1 MRARGI
7 LESSCAGL
15 TRASIEKKRL
25 FPKRMDCR
33 VISAFTRVLDARC
46 PVMTPAVLR
55 ITPRADG
62 SHVGVAVFIV
72 NNRPETMERIRP
84 HVEVG
89 SPHDAAAG
97 RRAPVCL
104 SGGRPGFLIPISRC
118 QTALLNAAPQLA
130 AAQVIASACSAV
142 ASQGD
147 AANSMNCGSISG
159 CVGAM
164 SVRIHVPSLRT
175 KNSSGS
181 QASFHR
187 RMNRSR

>member
-1 MRARGI
+1 
-7 LESSCAGL
+7 
-15 TRASIEKKRL
+15 
-25 FPKRMDCR
+25 
-33 VISAFTRVLDARC
+33 
-46 PVMTPAVLR
+46 MTPAVLR
-55 ITPRADG
+55 IGPRADG
-62 SHVGVAVFIV
+62 SHVRVAVFIV

-84 HVEVG
+84 HVKVG
-89 SPHDAAAG
+89 CSHEAAAG

-104 SGGRPGFLIPISRC
+104 SGGPGSAMPHRCARAASHPGHAIRTAGFLMPISRC
-118 QTALLNAAPQLA
+118 QTALLNAAPRGA
-130 AAQVIASACSAV
+130 APQVMASACSAV
-142 ASQGD
+142 GSQGD